1 MVPSLSFTHNN
12 ASPPRPSEREKNREV
27 NFSHTPHFISP
38 VQQAAQAESGAIAG
52 PTPGHQCTPR
62 PAAAAGESRCR
73 TGREPDKM
81 THTGDAAAEEGRGR
95 ASIEDRW
102 SNVQSAVGTSISS
115 GGKEHH
121 RPSLTPSHYG
131 RCSAWGASAD
141 GCSTPPPSSPK
152 SAAVDQPERAKSNQC
167 DQSPTSIAFSGAT
180 VTDDDDDA
188 VAHIIF
194 YGSLS
199 WLSNT
204 CRWAAVGLR
213 AISTLRSQKTDPVC
227 L

>member
-1 MVPSLSFTHNN
+1 M
-12 ASPPRPSEREKNREV
+12 
-27 NFSHTPHFISP
+27 
-38 VQQAAQAESGAIAG
+38 
-52 PTPGHQCTPR
+52 
-62 PAAAAGESRCR
+62 
-73 TGREPDKM
+73 
-81 THTGDAAAEEGRGR
+81 
-95 ASIEDRW
+95 
-102 SNVQSAVGTSISS
+102 GTSISS

-141 GCSTPPPSSPK
+141 GCSAPPPSSPK

-180 VTDDDDDA
+180 VTDDDDYDA

-213 AISTLRSQKTDPVC
+213 AISTLRSQRTDPLSLRNRPGVI
-227 L
+227 LHNPVKFWHKSAQLQVTPQALRSHRGHSVLGFERTYRRRGLRLAARVRGERKGD